1 MKKTIFATLALGATI
16 TFSGVSSNEASAD
29 EIDYNK
35 LAEQAKTNAPEINN
49 EPIQEGNYDFSFSD
63 GEFTYHFYNY
73 NGIFGYEYQYGS
85 TQVNNT
91 SSQLAS
97 QEQSYN
103 TQSYNAPEQKVDQ
116 QQEQF
121 DTQNEIDTNKATSSN
136 EQPKQVEAPK
146 KEVKQESVTPV
157 QKETKSVSGGSVKA
171 QFLQAGGTEAMWD
184 SIVMPEST
192 GNPNATNGQY
202 SGLFQ
207 MSPQSGNGTGSV
219 EEQTKSAIKY
229 ANERYG
235 SVENAISARQSKGW
249 W

>member
-73 NGIFGYEYQYGS
+73 NGIFGYEYHYGS

-91 SSQLAS
+91 SSQLVA

-116 QQEQF
+116 QQAQF

-146 KEVKQESVTPV
+146 KEVKQESVT
-157 QKETKSVSGGSVKA
+157 KSTASNGSIESQILA
-171 QFLQAGGTEAMWD
+171 AGGDQAMVE
-184 SIVMPEST
+184 IAKREST
-192 GNPNATNGQY
+192 LNPNATNASSGAQ
-202 SGLFQ
+202 GLFQ
-207 MSPQSGNGTGSV
+207 GLGKSWANGSV
-219 EEQTKSAIKY
+219 AEQTKGAKQYMID
-229 ANERYG
+229 RYG
-235 SVENAISARQSKGW
+235 STSAALSYHDAHNYY
-249 W
+249 

>member
-16 TFSGVSSNEASAD
+16 TFGGVSSNEASAD

-97 QEQSYN
+97 QEQ
-103 TQSYNAPEQKVDQ
+103 TGEQKVDQ
-116 QQEQF
+116 QQAQF

-146 KEVKQESVTPV
+146 KEVKQESVT
-157 QKETKSVSGGSVKA
+157 KSTASNGSIEA
-171 QFLQAGGTEAMWD
+171 QILAAGGDQAM
-184 SIVMPEST
+184 IEIAKREST
-192 GNPNATNGQY
+192 LNPNATNPSSGAQ
-202 SGLFQ
+202 GLFQ
-207 MSPQSGNGTGSV
+207 GLGKSWANGSV
-219 EEQTKSAIKY
+219 AEQTKGAKQYMID
-229 ANERYG
+229 RYG
-235 SVENAISARQSKGW
+235 STSAALSYHDENNNY
-249 W
+249 

>member
-35 LAEQAKTNAPEINN
+35 LAEQAKSNSVEVNTK
-49 EPIQEGNYDFSFSD
+49 PIQEGNYDFSFSD

-97 QEQSYN
+97 QEQ
-103 TQSYNAPEQKVDQ
+103 TGEQKVDQ
-116 QQEQF
+116 QQAQF

-146 KEVKQESVTPV
+146 KEVKQPEQSTSS
-157 QKETKSVSGGSVKA
+157 TGGSVKA
-171 QFLQAGGTEAMWD
+171 QFLNAGGTEAMWN

-192 GNPNATNGQY
+192 GNPNAVNPAGYRGLGQTKE
-202 SGLFQ
+202 SW
-207 MSPQSGNGTGSV
+207 GTGSV
-219 EEQTKSAIKY
+219 AEQTKGMINY
-229 ANERYG
+229 AKERYG
-235 SVENAISARQSKGW
+235 SIDNAISARQSKGW

>member
-97 QEQSYN
+97 QEQ
-103 TQSYNAPEQKVDQ
+103 TGEQKVDQ
-116 QQEQF
+116 QQAQF

-136 EQPKQVEAPK
+136 EQPKQVEAP
-146 KEVKQESVTPV
+146 V
-157 QKETKSVSGGSVKA
+157 QKETNQPTQSTSKSGGSTKE

-184 SIVMPEST
+184 NIVMPEST

-219 EEQTKSAIKY
+219 AEQTKSAIKY
-229 ANERYG
+229 AKERYG
-235 SVENAISARQSKGW
+235 SVDNAISARQSKGW

>member
-1 MKKTIFATLALGATI
+1 MKKTIFATLALGTAI
-16 TFSGVSSNEASAD
+16 TFGGITTNEASAD

-35 LAEQAKTNAPEINN
+35 LAEQAKSNSVEVNTK
-49 EPIQEGNYDFSFSD
+49 PIQEGNYDFSFSD
-63 GEFTYHFYNY
+63 EEFTYHFYNY
-73 NGIFGYEYQYGS
+73 NGNFGYEYHSGS
-85 TQVNNT
+85 TQVDNT
-91 SSQLAS
+91 VSRLAGE
-97 QEQSYN
+97 EQ
-103 TQSYNAPEQKVDQ
+103 TPEQKVDQ
-116 QQEQF
+116 QQAQF
-121 DTQNEIDTNKATSSN
+121 DVQNEQDTKKDVQPTSVS
-136 EQPKQVEAPK
+136 A
-146 KEVKQESVTPV
+146 PV
-157 QKETKSVSGGSVKA
+157 QKETKQPTQSTSKSGGSVKA
-171 QFLQAGGTEAMWD
+171 QFLNAGGTEAMWN

>member
-1 MKKTIFATLALGATI
+1 MKKTIFATLALGAAI
-16 TFSGVSSNEASAD
+16 TFGGVSSNEASAD

-97 QEQSYN
+97 QEQ
-103 TQSYNAPEQKVDQ
+103 TGEQKVDQ
-116 QQEQF
+116 QQAQF
-121 DTQNEIDTNKATSSN
+121 DYQNEIDTNKATSSN
-136 EQPKQVEAPK
+136 VQPKQVEAPK
-146 KEVKQESVTPV
+146 QETTTPV

-171 QFLQAGGTEAMWD
+171 QFLQAGGTEAMWN

-192 GNPNATNGQY
+192 GNPNAVNPAGYRGLGQTKE
-202 SGLFQ
+202 SW
-207 MSPQSGNGTGSV
+207 GTGSV
-219 EEQTKSAIKY
+219 AEQTKGMINY

-235 SVENAISARQSKGW
+235 SVDNAISARQSKGW

>member
-97 QEQSYN
+97 QEQ
-103 TQSYNAPEQKVDQ
+103 TGEQKVDQ
-116 QQEQF
+116 QQAQF

-146 KEVKQESVTPV
+146 KEVKQEVA
-157 QKETKSVSGGSVKA
+157 TKSTASNSSIEA
-171 QFLQAGGTEAMWD
+171 QILAAGGDQAM
-184 SIVMPEST
+184 IEIAKREST
-192 GNPNATNGQY
+192 LNPNATNASSGAQ
-202 SGLFQ
+202 GLFQ
-207 MSPQSGNGTGSV
+207 GLGKSWANGSV
-219 EEQTKSAIKY
+219 AEQTKGAKQYMID
-229 ANERYG
+229 RYG
-235 SVENAISARQSKGW
+235 STSAALSHHDANNSY
-249 W
+249 